1 MRLRVLKDKDAL
13 LEYNR
18 QWIKNNP
25 EKIAEYNAARRA
37 KRKLNP
43 PTPKPKTEEEL
54 AYNREYNKTHKDK
67 LNAYRR
73 ARYAFD
79 SATVRNQTYKSRYG
93 ITLEDYN
100 NMYEAQSGLCAIC
113 FKSSGARR
121 LSVDHNHTT
130 GAVRGLLCHRC
141 NTSLG
146 LLNDDVNVLL
156 SAIKYLGQWDTE

>member
-1 MRLRVLKDKDAL
+1 MLKDKDT
-13 LEYNR
+13 
-18 QWIKNNP
+18 K
-25 EKIAEYNAARRA
+25 
-37 KRKLNP
+37 
-43 PTPKPKTEEEL
+43 L
-54 AYNREYNKTHKDK
+54 AYNREYNKANKDK

-73 ARYAFD
+73 ARYAID
-79 SATVRNQTYKSRYG
+79 STIVRNQTYKSRYG

-113 FKSSGARR
+113 FKSSGTKR